1 MASWKDAAP
10 HSMVATEH
18 PVAGRVETLGP
29 PVKFG
34 RTQGGI
40 RCPAP
45 TLGQHT
51 REVLGEYGYGEAEI
65 ERFIAAGEAG

>member
-1 MASWKDAAP
+1 
-10 HSMVATEH
+10 
-18 PVAGRVETLGP
+18 
-29 PVKFG
+29 VKFD

-65 ERFIAAGEAG
+65 EQFIAAGVAG

>member
-1 MASWKDAAP
+1 MR
-10 HSMVATEH
+10 TR
-18 PVAGRVETLGP
+18 PVPSRALSDHACREKPIDLGL

-34 RTQGGI
+34 RTPGAI

-51 REVLGEYGYGEAEI
+51 REVLGENDYGEAEI
-65 ERFIAAGEAG
+65 DGFIAAGVAG